1 MNNNPFSAGEFYQG
15 KLLQTVLQY
24 SVTVFAKSETI
35 TLPQLYKTPIHI
47 FKRFFFA
54 YISPFLKQER

>member
-47 FKRFFFA
+47 FRRFFFA
-54 YISPFLKQER
+54 